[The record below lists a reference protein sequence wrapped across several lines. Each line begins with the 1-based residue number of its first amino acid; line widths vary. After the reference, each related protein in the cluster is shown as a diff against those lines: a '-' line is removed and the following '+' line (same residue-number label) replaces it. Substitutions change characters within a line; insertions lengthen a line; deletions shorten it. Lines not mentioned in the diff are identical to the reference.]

1 MRRFLSSGLILA
13 AVLLSPS
20 APAAPA
26 ADPYAGIRDLLARRV
41 EAMLEGD
48 EGAFLSTIQ
57 TSNEAFASRQ
67 RLLFRGF
74 QELDLADYALEL
86 DLDEWP
92 DLTTDRERARRGE
105 SAVVLHVDERYRIEG
120 YDDQPALDDLFLT
133 FARRGGEWK
142 IVSDTDLDD
151 LTLFTGRKL
160 WEFGRIITRESE
172 HFLFVAHPA
181 QASAAA
187 AVLES
192 AERALEAVRAGWPLP
207 WDERMVLLVPTSRGE
222 LSRVIQA
229 TFDLD
234 VFVAFAYST
243 LDRARDWDLVGHRV
257 ILNWPTFSAYPDSV
271 RQTILTHELLHAA
284 TREYA
289 GPFTS
294 VFVDEGVAEL
304 VAGNDG
310 TSQVAER
317 VSNGSFDEAFPRDF
331 EFVTGSGD
339 SILNAYQESFTAMDY
354 AADQFGREA
363 VARFYRSL
371 GSARIAPGTSR
382 YHVDRAAR
390 GAFGIGID
398 PLERHWSDWVEAN
411 L

>member
-1 MRRFLSSGLILA
+1 MRRLLSYAVILA
-13 AVLLSPS
+13 AVWLSPS
-20 APAAPA
+20 APAAPTG
-26 ADPYAGIRDLLARRV
+26 DPYAGIRNLLARRS
-41 EAMLEGD
+41 EAMLGGD
-48 EGAFLSTIQ
+48 EAGFLETIQ
-57 TSNEAFASRQ
+57 TSNEAFARRQ

-74 QELDLADYALEL
+74 QQLDLAEYALEL
-86 DLDEWP
+86 DLDDWP
-92 DLTTDRERARRGE
+92 ELTTEQERARRGE
-105 SAVVLHVDERYRIEG
+105 SAVVLHVDERYRIAG
-120 YDDQPALDDLFLT
+120 YDDQPSLDDLFLT

-142 IVSDTDLDD
+142 VVSDSDLDD

-160 WEFGRIITRESE
+160 WEFGPIVTRESE

-181 QASAAA
+181 QAAAA
-187 AVLES
+187 APVLES
-192 AERALEAVRAGWPLP
+192 AERALGRVRAGWPLD
-207 WDERMVLLVPTSRGE
+207 WDERMVLLVPTSQGE

-257 ILNWPTFSAYPDSV
+257 ILNWPNFSSYPDSI

-294 VFVDEGVAEL
+294 VFVDEGIAEL

-317 VSNGSFDEAFPRDF
+317 VSSGSFDEAFPRDF

-354 AADQFGREA
+354 AADRYGRDA

-371 GSARIAPGTSR
+371 GSARIAPGTAR

-398 PLERHWSDWVEAN
+398 PLERHWADWVEAN